1 MLLPGKRVR
10 CSYPVRESER
20 FSAYRKLEKDKD
32 LRVVGER
39 RVASETEDCISVSL
53 INQP

>member
-1 MLLPGKRVR
+1 MDV
-10 CSYPVRESER
+10 CSYPVRECER
-20 FSAYRKLEKDKD
+20 FSAYGKLEKDKD
-32 LRVVGER
+32 LSAVGER

>member
-1 MLLPGKRVR
+1 MDV
-10 CSYPVRESER
+10 CSYPVRECER
-20 FSAYRKLEKDKD
+20 FSADGKLEKDKD